1 MKKRRYKIKK
11 KNVYIFLI
19 VLVGLFFMLFG
30 KCIFSVTKLMFKDYS
45 LSDSFT
51 IYNSGYWK
59 KVLEKEYNSDIV
71 KIIDKDDFL
80 EKNFDLYYEIDYID
94 EDYFLSFVNSLISMG
109 YSTDDINV
117 INKKNDVVLNEYL
130 KNNYVSHIDRWIKYD
145 FFKSEYIERYLKFFD
160 GDYKQTIVNVNIG
173 LDKEF
178 YKDANVI
185 TEYSVNVLANKYN
198 KLDSSYVP
206 ANLTPL
212 NNCSGGGHYL
222 AIEAKEAYDKMC
234 IDANNN
240 GFDISVNSSYRSYES
255 QEEIYQYYLKIYG
268 QSYVD
273 NYVAV
278 PGFSEH
284 QTGLALDIKSNKVS
298 IFKNSNEYKWMLENS
313 YKYGFILRYPEG
325 KSDITG
331 YTNEAWH
338 YRYVGVEAA
347 KYIYEN
353 NITYDEYY
361 VMFLDK

>member
-1 MKKRRYKIKK
+1 MKKKRYKIKK
-11 KNVYIFLI
+11 RNVYLFLI
-19 VLVGLFFMLFG
+19 VLVCLFLLIFG
-30 KCIFSVTKLMFKDYS
+30 KRIFYVAKLMFNDYS
-45 LSDSFT
+45 LSDSFV
-51 IYNSGYWK
+51 IYDSGYYE
-59 KVLEKEYNSDIV
+59 KVLERKYNSDIV
-71 KIIDKDDFL
+71 HIIDKKEFL
-80 EKNFDLYYEIDYID
+80 EKNFDLYYEIDYIE
-94 EDYFLSFVNSLISMG
+94 EDYFLSVVNSLISIG
-109 YSTDDINV
+109 YSTDDINI
-117 INKKNDVVLNEYL
+117 INKKNDAVLNEYL

-145 FFKSEYIERYLKFFD
+145 FFKSEYMERYLKFFD
-160 GDYKQTIVNVNIG
+160 GDYKKTIVNVNIG

-206 ANLTPL
+206 SNLTPL
-212 NNCSGGGHYL
+212 NNCSGEGHYL
-222 AIEAKEAYDKMC
+222 ASEAKDAYDKMC
-234 IDANNN
+234 MAANND
-240 GFDISVNSSYRSYES
+240 GMYILSNSSYRSYES
-255 QEEIYQYYLKIYG
+255 QEEVYQYYLKLYG

-273 NYVAV
+273 KYVAV

-284 QTGLALDIKSNKVS
+284 QTGLALDIKSKDVS
-298 IFKNSNEYKWMLENS
+298 IFKDSKEYKWMLNNS

-331 YTNEAWH
+331 YNNEAWH
-338 YRYVGVEAA
+338 FRYVGVEAA